1 MLNCGDTF
9 LTSDGEDEDFHLWIV
24 ITPPSEGEVVT
35 VSLTTRRKNSETIV
49 VLRKGDHP
57 FIEHESVIAYSY
69 SRIRVVD
76 DIEDAI
82 TNGAAKQREPVS
94 NDILKRVQAGLIDSD
109 FVPNGV
115 RHYYKS
121 VMKC

>member
-9 LTSDGEDEDFHLWIV
+9 LTRDGEGEDFHLWIV

-69 SRIRVVD
+69 SKIRMVV
-76 DIEDAI
+76 ILRMRSR
-82 TNGAAKQREPVS
+82 TVPQS
-94 NDILKRVQAGLIDSD
+94 NASPCRTT
-109 FVPNGV
+109 F
-115 RHYYKS
+115 
-121 VMKC
+121 

>member
-1 MLNCGDTF
+1 LSF
-9 LTSDGEDEDFHLWIV
+9 
-24 ITPPSEGEVVT
+24 
-35 VSLTTRRKNSETIV
+35 KKETI
-49 VLRKGDHP
+49 P
-57 FIEHESVIAYSY
+57 IIEHESVIAYSY

-82 TNGAAKQREPVS
+82 KNGAAKQREPVS

>member
-49 VLRKGDHP
+49 VLQKGDHP
-57 FIEHESVIAYSY
+57 
-69 SRIRVVD
+69 
-76 DIEDAI
+76 
-82 TNGAAKQREPVS
+82 
-94 NDILKRVQAGLIDSD
+94 
-109 FVPNGV
+109 
-115 RHYYKS
+115 YY
-121 VMKC
+121 